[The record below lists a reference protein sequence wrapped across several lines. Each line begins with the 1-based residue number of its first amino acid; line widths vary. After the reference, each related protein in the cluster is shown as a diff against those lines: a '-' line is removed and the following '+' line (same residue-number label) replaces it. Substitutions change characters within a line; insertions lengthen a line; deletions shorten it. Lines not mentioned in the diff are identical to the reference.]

1 MPYSHKFARLFARM
15 SAGRRACRLAIPA
28 LAVAA
33 LASCSTVQ
41 PSIET
46 RYARWLD
53 AGHRAEAERYAAFLR
68 GESLESVVPPMPLSR
83 SARDWKRCERDE
95 FAVPPESLQSNM
107 LPTLRLVARLRDEGI
122 LDPARARS
130 VYRDPALNECA
141 GGSPGSKHV
150 QNQAIDFDLPDRP
163 DNVTR
168 LCAFW
173 REHGE
178 ALRMGLG
185 FYSPTTIHVDT
196 GGYRTWG
203 TDYTRR
209 TSLCLTSESMPPD
222 AAPAAPTP
230 NAQATPASAPM
241 R

>member
-1 MPYSHKFARLFARM
+1 MPHSRKFARLFAD
-15 SAGRRACRLAIPA
+15 RRTRKLAIPA

-46 RYARWLD
+46 RYTRWLD

-68 GESLESVVPPMPLSR
+68 GEGLESVVPPMPLSR

-209 TSLCLTSESMPPD
+209 TSLCLTAESPPPD
-222 AAPAAPTP
+222 AAPAAPAP
-230 NAQATPASAPM
+230 NAQATPAPA

>member
-1 MPYSHKFARLFARM
+1 MTRLR
-15 SAGRRACRLAIPA
+15 RLAI
-28 LAVAA
+28 AA
-33 LASCSTVQ
+33 LITASLAACSTLS

-53 AGHRAEAERYAAFLR
+53 AGHRAETERYAAFLR
-68 GESLESVVPPMPLSR
+68 GEGLESIVPPMPLSR

-95 FAVPPESLQSNM
+95 FAVPPEHLQSNM

-178 ALRMGLG
+178 SLGMGLG

-196 GGYRTWG
+196 AGYRTWG

-209 TSLCLTSESMPPD
+209 TSLCLMPEATSTP
-222 AAPAAPTP
+222 APTP
-230 NAQATPASAPM
+230 TPTPTRST
-241 R
+241 

>member
-1 MPYSHKFARLFARM
+1 MSHSRGFARM
-15 SAGRRACRLAIPA
+15 SEARRARRLALSA

-33 LASCSTVQ
+33 LASCSTVL

-68 GESLESVVPPMPLSR
+68 GEGLESVVPPMPLSR
-83 SARDWKRCERDE
+83 SARDWKRCRRDE
-95 FAVPPESLQSNM
+95 FAVPPENLQSNM

-163 DNVTR
+163 DNVAR
-168 LCAFW
+168 LCGFW

-209 TSLCLTSESMPPD
+209 TSLCLTSESAPSEPPGTAPN
-222 AAPAAPTP
+222 AAP
-230 NAQATPASAPM
+230 NAKTTPAST

>member
-1 MPYSHKFARLFARM
+1 MTRLR
-15 SAGRRACRLAIPA
+15 RLAIPA
-28 LAVAA
+28 LAIAA
-33 LASCSTVQ
+33 LASCRTVL
-41 PSIET
+41 PPIET

-53 AGHRAEAERYAAFLR
+53 AGHRAETERYAAFLR
-68 GESLESVVPPMPLSR
+68 GEGLESIVPPMPLSR
-83 SARDWKRCERDE
+83 SARDWKRCRRDE
-95 FAVPPESLQSNM
+95 FAVPPEHLQSNM
-107 LPTLRLVARLRDEGI
+107 LPTLHLVARLRDEGI

-141 GGSPGSKHV
+141 GGSPGRKHV

-209 TSLCLTSESMPPD
+209 TSLCLTAESPPPD
-222 AAPAAPTP
+222 AAPAAPAP
-230 NAQATPASAPM
+230 NAQATPASAPT